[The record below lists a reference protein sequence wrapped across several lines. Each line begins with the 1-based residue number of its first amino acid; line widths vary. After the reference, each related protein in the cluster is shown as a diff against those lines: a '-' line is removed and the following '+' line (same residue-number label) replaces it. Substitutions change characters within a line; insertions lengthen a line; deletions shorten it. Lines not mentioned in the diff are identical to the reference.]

1 MEEEMIPE
9 DVIII
14 TEDQP
19 KDQIGNRTKDQ
30 IEEQKEDPT
39 KDEDSIENQEE
50 DQIMDMELAKEAT
63 QEHTIIPEASMIDI
77 AKSVK

>member
-1 MEEEMIPE
+1 MEEEMIQE
-9 DVIII
+9 NVTIF
-14 TEDQP
+14 TGEQT
-19 KDQIGNRTKDQ
+19 KDQIGSHTKDQ